1 MPTSSQLTSQPG
13 VTGRVAAF
21 TLEPPERAAV
31 AELTRHLAGD
41 FPTAQGHEYFRAVGL
56 ACHQLPDR
64 LHAFL
69 RDRRGL
75 EDFPAF
81 TLAGVEIDDS
91 AIGPTPG
98 GWGNQPDQRSTA
110 AETTWLA
117 LSGSVLGDLF
127 GWATQQDG
135 AIVHDIAPAPADEHS
150 QVGSSSAEL
159 LWWHTEEAFH
169 PLRCDYLGLLCLRNN
184 EGVATTISS
193 LDGIELPAEVRSVL
207 FEPRFRIRPDDSHLA
222 SRRSRPQPPAG
233 KEADLMRAAEHRIE
247 QMNKRPQRVAVLS
260 GDFDAPY
267 LSVDPFYMET
277 PEDAAARAAF
287 GALCGALESQLTE
300 VVLRPGQI
308 LFVDNY
314 RAVHGRKPFRARY
327 DGTDRWLK
335 RINVARDLRK
345 SRAFRVSSDSRI
357 IY

>member
-21 TLEPPERAAV
+21 ALEPSEQAAV
-31 AELTRHLAGD
+31 MGLTRHLAGD
-41 FPTAQGHEYFRAVGL
+41 FPTAQGHEYFRAVAL
-56 ACHQLPDR
+56 ACHKLPDR
-64 LHAFL
+64 LRSFL
-69 RDRRGL
+69 RDRRGQ

-81 TLAGVEIDDS
+81 TLAGIAIDDS
-91 AIGPTPG
+91 AIGPTPD

-110 AETTWLA
+110 VETTWLA
-117 LSGSVLGDLF
+117 LCGSVLGDLF

-135 AIVHDIAPAPADEHS
+135 AIVHDIVPTPADEHS

-169 PLRCDYLGLLCLRNN
+169 ALRCDYLGLLCLRNDD
-184 EGVATTISS
+184 GVPTTISS
-193 LDGIELPAEVRSVL
+193 LDGIELPADVRSVL
-207 FEPRFRIRPDDSHLA
+207 FEPRFQIRPDDSHLA
-222 SRRSRPQPPAG
+222 SRRCRPQLPAG
-233 KEADLMRAAEHRIE
+233 KEADLMRAAERRIA
-247 QMNKRPQRVAVLS
+247 QMNKRPRRVALLS

-267 LSVDPFYMET
+267 LSIDPFYTEI
-277 PEDAAARAAF
+277 PGDAGARSAF
-287 GALCGALESQLTE
+287 CALCQALESQLTE
-300 VVLRPGQI
+300 IVLRPGEI

-335 RINVARDLRK
+335 RINVSRDLRK

>member
-21 TLEPPERAAV
+21 TLEPSERAAV
-31 AELTRHLAGD
+31 AGLIRHLVGD

-56 ACHQLPDR
+56 ACHHLPDR
-64 LHAFL
+64 LHTFL

-75 EDFPAF
+75 EDFPVF
-81 TLAGVEIDDS
+81 TLAGIEIDDS
-91 AIGPTPG
+91 AIGPTPD

-127 GWATQQDG
+127 GWATQQDA

-169 PLRCDYLGLLCLRNN
+169 PLRCDYLGLLCVRNY

-207 FEPRFRIRPDDSHLA
+207 FEPRFLIRPDDSHLA
-222 SRRSRPQPPAG
+222 SRRSRPQLPVG
-233 KEADLMRAAEHRIE
+233 KEADLMRAAEDRIE
-247 QMNKRPQRVAVLS
+247 QMNKRPQLVAVLS

-277 PEDAAARAAF
+277 PRDAAARAAF
-287 GALCGALESQLTE
+287 GALCGALESHLTE

-335 RINVARDLRK
+335 RINIARDLRK

>member
-1 MPTSSQLTSQPG
+1 MTGQPR
-13 VTGRVAAF
+13 VAGRVAAF
-21 TLEPPERAAV
+21 TLEPSEHAAV
-31 AELTRHLAGD
+31 TGLMQHLAAE
-41 FPTAQGHEYFRAVGL
+41 FPTAQGDEYFRTVAL
-56 ACHQLPDR
+56 DCHHLPDR
-64 LHAFL
+64 LRSFL

-81 TLAGVEIDDS
+81 TLDGIEIDDL
-91 AIGPTPG
+91 AIGPTPH
-98 GWGNQPDQRSTA
+98 GWGDPPDRRRTA

-117 LSGSVLGDLF
+117 LCGSVLGDLF

-135 AIVHDIAPAPADEHS
+135 AIVHDIAPTPADEHS
-150 QVGSSSAEL
+150 QVGNSSAEL

-184 EGVATTISS
+184 DGVATTISS
-193 LDGIELPAEVRSVL
+193 LDGSELPADMRSVL
-207 FEPRFRIRPDDSHLA
+207 FEPRFQIRPDDSHLA
-222 SRRSRPQPPAG
+222 SRRCQPRPPPG
-233 KEADLMRAAEHRIE
+233 KEADLMRAAEHRLE
-247 QMNKRPQRVAVLS
+247 QMNKHPRPVALLS

-267 LSVDPFYMET
+267 LSIDPFYMET
-277 PEDAAARAAF
+277 PQEATARAAF
-287 GALCGALESQLTE
+287 GTLCRALESQLTE
-300 VVLRPGQI
+300 VVLQPGQV

-314 RAVHGRKPFRARY
+314 KAVHGRKPFRARY

-335 RINVARDLRK
+335 RINIARDLRK

>member
-1 MPTSSQLTSQPG
+1 MPTTSQLTSQPG

-21 TLEPPERAAV
+21 SLEASEHAAV
-31 AELTRHLAGD
+31 TELLRHLVGE
-41 FPTAQGHEYFRAVGL
+41 FPTAVGQEYFRAVAL
-56 ACHQLPDR
+56 ACHHLPDR
-64 LHAFL
+64 LRSFL

-81 TLAGVEIDDS
+81 TLSGIEIDDS
-91 AIGPTPG
+91 AIGPTPD

-117 LSGSVLGDLF
+117 LCGSLLGDLF

-150 QVGSSSAEL
+150 QVGSSSADL

-169 PLRCDYLGLLCLRNN
+169 PLRCDYLGLLCLRNHD
-184 EGVATTISS
+184 GVATTISS
-193 LDGIELPAEVRSVL
+193 LDDIELPPDVRSVL
-207 FEPRFRIRPDDSHLA
+207 FEPRFQIRPDDSHLA
-222 SRRSRPQPPAG
+222 SRRRRPRLAAG
-233 KEADLMRAAEHRIE
+233 KEAELMRAAERQIE
-247 QMNKRPQRVAVLS
+247 TMNRCPPRVALLS
-260 GDFDAPY
+260 GDFDSPY
-267 LSVDPFYMET
+267 LSIDPFYMDI
-277 PEDAAARAAF
+277 PEDAAAKAALD
-287 GALCGALESQLTE
+287 ALCGALESQLTG
-300 VVLRPGQI
+300 VALRPGQI

-314 RAVHGRKPFRARY
+314 RAVHGRRPFRARY

-335 RINVARDLRK
+335 RVNVARDLRK

-357 IY
+357 VY

>member
-1 MPTSSQLTSQPG
+1 MPTSFQLPSQPG
-13 VTGRVAAF
+13 VTGRVAEFSLDAS
-21 TLEPPERAAV
+21 EQAAV
-31 AELTRHLAGD
+31 TGLMRQLAAE
-41 FPTAQGHEYFRAVGL
+41 FPTAGGHEYFRAVAL
-56 ACHQLPDR
+56 ACHHLPDR
-64 LHAFL
+64 LRSFL
-69 RDRRGL
+69 RDRCGL
-75 EDFPAF
+75 EDSPAF
-81 TLAGVEIDDS
+81 TLAGIEVDDS
-91 AIGPTPG
+91 AIGPTPD

-117 LSGSVLGDLF
+117 LCGSVLGDLF

-150 QVGSSSAEL
+150 QVGSSSADL

-169 PLRCDYLGLLCLRNN
+169 PLRCDYLGLLCLRNDG
-184 EGVATTISS
+184 GVATTISS
-193 LDGIELPAEVRSVL
+193 LDDIELPEDVRSVL
-207 FEPRFRIRPDDSHLA
+207 FEPRFHIRPDDSHLT
-222 SRRSRPQPPAG
+222 SRRCRPQPPAG

-247 QMNKRPQRVAVLS
+247 TMNRWPRQVAVLS

-267 LSVDPFYMET
+267 LSIDPFYMDI
-277 PEDAAARAAF
+277 PGDPVARAAF
-287 GALCGALESQLTE
+287 DTLCQVLESQLIE
-300 VVLRPGQI
+300 IALRPGQI

-335 RINVARDLRK
+335 RINIARDLRK
-345 SRAFRVSSDSRI
+345 SRAYRVSSGSRI